1 VASALI
7 ARPAPTASRLW
18 GSGSKSRFVKVFLAA
33 TNLQPSYGGPAF
45 SISRFA
51 LALTKAGAEV
61 ALWTPN
67 KSAVSTPLVRPDA
80 PILCMTGTASE
91 ALDRFGAVDVLH
103 DNGIWLWHNHVLADL
118 AARRRIPRVVST
130 RGMLEPWAMKHK
142 RWKKKL
148 AWSLYQRRDLMRAH
162 CHHTTAEQEARNIQ
176 GFDLG
181 VPVRVIPNG
190 VDVPESDGTV
200 TVRVEKGG
208 RGGRKTALFVGRV
221 HPIKGLP
228 MLVDAWA
235 RVRPAGWVMEIAGP
249 DEGGHRAR
257 VERIV
262 AAAGLQDA
270 ISFSGPFNWSAKAR
284 VFLGADLFVLP
295 SHSESFGMA
304 IAEALAYGVP
314 VLTTKATPWAELE
327 NRGCGWQVEPT
338 IDGIAEGLRLAT
350 RCDRET
356 LHAMGMKGRAWVAAE
371 FGWERVVNEFMTAYE
386 AIACSR

>member
-1 VASALI
+1 
-7 ARPAPTASRLW
+7 
-18 GSGSKSRFVKVFLAA
+18 VKVFLAA
-33 TNLQPSYGGPAF
+33 TSLQPSYGGPAF

-51 LALTKAGAEV
+51 VALTKAGAEV
-61 ALWTPN
+61 AIWASDQ
-67 KSAVSTPLVRPDA
+67 SAVVLRPDV
-80 PILCMTGTASE
+80 PMRRMTGTASE
-91 ALDRFGAVDVLH
+91 ALDRFGRPDVLH
-103 DNGIWLWHNHVLADL
+103 DNGLWLQHNHLLADL

-130 RGMLEPWAMKHK
+130 RGMLEPWALNHK

-162 CHHTTAEQEARNIQ
+162 CHHTTAEQEARNVQ
-176 GFDLG
+176 GLDLG

-190 VDVPESDGTV
+190 VDIPESNG
-200 TVRVEKGG
+200 TVRVGKGG
-208 RGGRKTALFVGRV
+208 RGGRKTALFVGRI

-228 MLVDAWA
+228 MLVEAWA

-257 VERIV
+257 VERMI

-327 NRGCGWQVEPT
+327 DRGCGWQVEPT

-356 LHAMGMKGRAWVAAE
+356 LHAMGVKGHAWVAAQ
-371 FGWERVVNEFMTAYE
+371 FGWERVAKEFMAAYE
-386 AIACSR
+386 AIACFGAESP